1 MAKEFEL
8 QQLQQ
13 QQQQSSN
20 QFSSFPAQPNPAI
33 SPYTSNNS
41 QAAAYYS
48 AFLENAGLMQQSS
61 TATNSRSP
69 HTTREQQSNP
79 DIRMS
84 PFLMAAAAAASQHHI
99 GTGPLGN
106 TEPSAANNANQ
117 FNPKTNTSNAKQAQQ
132 QQQFPGNMPIEYM
145 NQMMMAGFNPM
156 AGFERANNQQHLQ
169 QQQQHQQNPFLHQ
182 YHIPQQPQQHTQKS
196 VIPPSYSNQQQQQ
209 QQQQLG
215 DQASQLV
222 QQHRQQLQQQSSSS
236 LSSSDN
242 EQTSYHT
249 GFTEFQDI
257 SRILWTGSFMIKND
271 TATIAMNYVSGNINI
286 ARNCLSQMT
295 VDSQSAPLRI
305 LQRMRLEQ
313 SQLEGVQ
320 RKLQSENEHCV
331 LIAVPYGM
339 NSLEQMTQTACLRNG
354 FINYL
359 LEKRAAGIVNV
370 SVPNASYVVHI
381 FPPCEFTNETLRVRN
396 PDFSRRL
403 GDYTHLFIVIAT
415 V

>member
-84 PFLMAAAAAASQHHI
+84 PFLMAAAAAASQHHL
-99 GTGPLGN
+99 GTGYFRILKKYIFFKTILFGCIIVLFNFFQYRPLGN

-117 FNPKTNTSNAKQAQQ
+117 FNPKTNTSNAKQAQ

-196 VIPPSYSNQQQQQ
+196 VITPSYSNQQQQQ
-209 QQQQLG
+209 HQQLG

-370 SVPNASYVVHI
+370 SVPNVS
-381 FPPCEFTNETLRVRN
+381 
-396 PDFSRRL
+396 D
-403 GDYTHLFIVIAT
+403 
-415 V
+415 